1 MRSEHIHNIYALQK
15 NCRIGDTKYA
25 HNIGVIFK
33 STGGTIWCLDVHLVV
48 GPHVGQIFGHHDLE
62 YFPQSTATGFSKVVV
77 TKVVSQKS

>member
-1 MRSEHIHNIYALQK
+1 
-15 NCRIGDTKYA
+15 
-25 HNIGVIFK
+25 
-33 STGGTIWCLDVHLVV
+33 LDVHLVV